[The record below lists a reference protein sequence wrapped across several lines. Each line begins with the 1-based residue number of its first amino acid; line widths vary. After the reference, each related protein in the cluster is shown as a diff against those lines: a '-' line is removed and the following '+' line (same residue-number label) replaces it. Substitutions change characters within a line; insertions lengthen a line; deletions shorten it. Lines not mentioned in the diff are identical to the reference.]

1 MKKVFFPVVVISML
15 FLTSNIYA
23 QQPPDSLL
31 LSKATVEDC
40 IRYALAHQPVL
51 KQSQLD
57 EEITERGI
65 KSRLADWY
73 PQVNLDYNIQHY
85 MELPTSFF
93 QNQPTKIGVTNS
105 SAALF
110 ALNQNLFNRD
120 LLLASNTAKDVRK
133 QVRQN
138 TTRNRIDVVT
148 DVSKSYYDVLLTK
161 KQIEVLDE
169 DIVRLERS
177 LKDAYNQYQ
186 SGVVDKIDYKRATIS
201 LNNTK
206 AQRKSGQEQL
216 TAKIE
221 YLKQLMGYPTG
232 GGELSLVYDTT
243 EVTSLI
249 TADTATIMID
259 YKSRIEYQLLQT
271 QQALLKADLQY
282 NKWSFLPSLSAF
294 VNYSFAYQHNE
305 FAKLYE
311 HNYPNSLL
319 GLKLSLPI
327 FQGTKRIQNI
337 RQAELQLK
345 RIDWDFVT
353 LKNQINTQYTTAM
366 AAYRSNLNDYT
377 VLKENMEVAREVY
390 NMVQLQYKAGVKTYL
405 DVIISETDLRSS
417 QLNYFNAMYQ
427 VLSSK
432 IDLQKA
438 LGTLTANY

>member
-15 FLTSNIYA
+15 FLTGSIYA
-23 QQPPDSLL
+23 QQSPDSLL
-31 LSKATVEDC
+31 SQATVEDC

-57 EEITERGI
+57 EEITERTI
-65 KSRLADWY
+65 KSKLADWY

-85 MELPTSFF
+85 LELPTSFF

-110 ALNQNLFNRD
+110 SLNQNLFSRD
-120 LLLASNTAKDVRK
+120 LLLASNTARDVRK

-138 TTRNRIDVVT
+138 STRNRIDVIS
-148 DVSKSYYDVLLTK
+148 DVSKGYYDVLLTK

-169 DIVRLERS
+169 DVVRLERS

-201 LNNTK
+201 LNNTR
-206 AQRKSGQEQL
+206 AQRKGAQEQL

-232 GGELSLVYDTT
+232 GSELSLVYDTT
-243 EVTSLI
+243 EVTSQLA
-249 TADTATIMID
+249 ADTAIMVD

-271 QQALLKADLQY
+271 QQTLLKADLQY

-294 VNYSFAYQHNE
+294 INYSFAYQHNE
-305 FAKLYE
+305 FAKLYD

-327 FQGTKRIQNI
+327 FQGSKRIHNI

-345 RIDWDFVT
+345 RIDWDFIT
-353 LKNQINTQYTTAM
+353 LKNQINTQYTAAM
-366 AAYRSNLNDYT
+366 AVYRSNLNDYT
-377 VLKENMEVAREVY
+377 VLKENLEVAKDVY

-405 DVIISETDLRSS
+405 DVIISETDLRSA